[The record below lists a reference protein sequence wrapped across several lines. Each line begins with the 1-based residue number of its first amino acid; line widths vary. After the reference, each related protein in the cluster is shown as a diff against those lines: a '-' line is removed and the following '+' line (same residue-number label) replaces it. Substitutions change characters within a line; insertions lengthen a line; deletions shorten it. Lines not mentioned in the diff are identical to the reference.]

1 MISLRPV
8 SYQISHRQG
17 IGHMSPPFLGRSWW
31 CDFSP
36 GCSLLKSCTSSSWPE
51 HSYSEAT
58 AFSVREKE
66 RRQPGWMAMMLS
78 KYFSPRPYQLQTS
91 KLTVLQRLL
100 FKYFSA
106 EMWNFKTWTPIEK
119 DPSREGNL
127 NSSPLSNVLQ
137 RSPLSQAS
145 LFPGATS
152 PSLLVPHILAGGA
165 GSQAESSP
173 TALGGPLSCA
183 PKVTEFVKVGKVRFV
198 FDFVLCVLLH

>member
-1 MISLRPV
+1 
-8 SYQISHRQG
+8 
-17 IGHMSPPFLGRSWW
+17 MSPPFLGRSWR

-100 FKYFSA
+100 FKYFST
-106 EMWNFKTWTPIEK
+106 EMWNFKKWTPIEK

-137 RSPLSQAS
+137 RSSFPSQLVSRSNLPQPACPPHPCWRCRV
-145 LFPGATS
+145 PGRVLTHC
-152 PSLLVPHILAGGA
+152 PGGA
-165 GSQAESSP
+165 
-173 TALGGPLSCA
+173 LSCA
-183 PKVTEFVKVGKVRFV
+183 PKVAEFVRVGKVRIV